1 MQVEFVFF
9 YFARIFIFGHG
20 SCAKYIIP
28 TCMNFFGAF
37 PLPPPTTNHGLS
49 IPKKKLGS
57 LMKKPCITCAPIM
70 RKWRVNLRQP
80 WLTFFRRCRDAC
92 VTQKARKIFFLFFHE
107 SRQRKSQT
115 VYDDAR
121 RPRGSAFRKT
131 GCCSDVV
138 FHEKQCKFC

>member
-1 MQVEFVFF
+1 
-9 YFARIFIFGHG
+9 
-20 SCAKYIIP
+20 
-28 TCMNFFGAF
+28 MNFFGAF

-49 IPKKKLGS
+49 IPKKKSRKSYEKTLHY
-57 LMKKPCITCAPIM
+57 M
-70 RKWRVNLRQP
+70 RTNNAKREVNLRQP

-131 GCCSDVV
+131 GFAVM
-138 FHEKQCKFC
+138 